1 MDELLLITTHTVA
14 ASIHVNSHEHTQEDL
29 GTGRYGLDFQVP
41 GKTRT
46 TQLHRS
52 SYRSENN

>member
-46 TQLHRS
+46 TQLQI
-52 SYRSENN
+52 